1 MLAIHLNIFYISTL
15 KCLKL
20 LDLCYIFCWVVFL
33 QYPKCFHQCSNRG
46 KSVILFNVMF
56 LFIGSLFTNTSGTAE
71 ERWWFLTWS
80 YFVQCFLPVGLGNW
94 NASCRF
100 PIGQVKKQSHT
111 RTNTH
116 FAMGSTMWMTVRW
129 PLVIFYNPN
138 WCISRQCIIWMEIF
152 FWGECFKAAQEAHLP
167 WGAWEATHG
176 TTYAAEAAPTKYP

>member
-1 MLAIHLNIFYISTL
+1 M
-15 KCLKL
+15 
-20 LDLCYIFCWVVFL
+20 FL

-46 KSVILFNVMF
+46 KSVILFNVMV

-94 NASCRF
+94 NASCSF
-100 PIGQVKKQSHT
+100 PIGQVKNQSHT

-138 WCISRQCIIWMEIF
+138 WCISRQCVYHLNGDF
-152 FWGECFKAAQEAHLP
+152 FLRGMFQSCTRGSSSLRSLGSHSWYHICSGGSPYQVPVKPQWWRFRRGLELVHRFLR
-167 WGAWEATHG
+167 
-176 TTYAAEAAPTKYP
+176 